1 MEEIHGETGIRGL
14 VQEDCEGVYK
24 ELLSLTVYRGLLKR
38 PVTSALVEI
47 YKAIAHLDEEAAC
60 NAWGKLCAALAE
72 CGRPDSLPAAVAGEI
87 LEDENPFVLEAA
99 GSCNQREDGHRVSPS
114 LLSFAKRDL
123 HVLHAAA
130 SVDAESMACSFEMV
144 DVGLPEWGNAAAA
157 APLDKPWDECVDALC
172 AYYRKNG
179 CGPFAAHKA
188 FLWRDGT
195 MLPIDHPDPI
205 RLSDLKDYEYQRR
218 IAVNNTLAFLDGFE
232 ANNMLLYGDRGTGK
246 SSTVKALLNEY
257 AGKGLRMV
265 EMPKEFLRQLPD
277 LSGRLA
283 KIPLKFVIF
292 IDDLSFA
299 GDDDH
304 FAALKA
310 VLEGGLAARP
320 DNVVIYAT
328 SNRRHLLR
336 ESFRDRSGDEI
347 HSADTVQESVSLSD
361 RFGIFLTFLM
371 PDKQHFLDI
380 VAQIADDRHIRLDRP
395 KLFAEAERWALE
407 RGARSPRYA
416 RQFIADLQA
425 RLSRGEEV

>member
-1 MEEIHGETGIRGL
+1 MHFEI
-14 VQEDCEGVYK
+14 VYK
-24 ELLSLTVYRGLLKR
+24 ELLSLSLYRGVLKR
-38 PVTSALVEI
+38 PVTSALLELC
-47 YKAIAHLDEEAAC
+47 KAAAHRDEEAAYSALG
-60 NAWGKLCAALAE
+60 NLCAALAE
-72 CGRPDSLPAAVAGEI
+72 CGHFDSLPSAVAGEI
-87 LEDENPFVLEAA
+87 LADENPFVLKAA
-99 GSCNQREDGHRVSPS
+99 GLHSMDGKAIPPS
-114 LLSFAKRDL
+114 LMSLAKRDL
-123 HVLHAAA
+123 QVLYTAA
-130 SVDAESMACSFEMV
+130 STDTKSILCNFEMPLA
-144 DVGLPEWGNAAAA
+144 GSMPRWGNAPAA

-172 AYYRKNG
+172 AYHSKNG
-179 CGPFAAHKA
+179 CGPFVAHKA

-195 MLPIDHPDPI
+195 MVPVEHPDPI
-205 RLSDLKDYEYQRR
+205 RLSDLKDYEYQRHT
-218 IAVNNTLAFLDGFE
+218 AVNNTLAFLDGFE

-257 AGKGLRMV
+257 ADKGLRMI

-283 KIPLKFVIF
+283 EIPMKFIIF

-299 GDDDH
+299 DDDDN

-310 VLEGGLAARP
+310 VLEGGLASRP

-336 ESFRDRSGDEI
+336 ESFSDRSGDEI

-380 VAQIADDRHIRLDRP
+380 VVQIAEDKHLKADRQKMLD
-395 KLFAEAERWALE
+395 AAERWALE

-416 RQFIADLQA
+416 RQFIADMQA
-425 RLSRGEEV
+425 RLSRGEEI